1 MRFLLVSLTESETI
15 TVDGEVGGKG
25 EDLVWAEL
33 CFSEAD

>member
-1 MRFLLVSLTESETI
+1 MCFLLVSLTESETI
-15 TVDGEVGGKG
+15 TGDGEAGGKG